1 MTDSVIQFNYSDGT
15 HLTTVYV
22 RANTH
27 KEEFIPILEAIFA
40 DIDKAER
47 FQSGRLNWENMCL
60 EFIKRLSDW
69 VDRPD
74 GIKITTEKED
84 KDCNVIYKHIIQ
96 PISDKY
102 SDVSIQTSKTLN
114 IISKYPIGGE
124 LIFKGILFDFVIKLK
139 NQIEDE
145 E

>member
-1 MTDSVIQFNYSDGT
+1 MTDSVLQFNYSDGN

-27 KEEFIPILEAIFA
+27 KEEFIPILEGIFA

-47 FQSGRLNWENMCL
+47 FQTGRLNWENMCL
-60 EFIKRLSDW
+60 EFIKRLSSW

-102 SDVSIQTSKTLN
+102 SDSSIQTSKTLN
-114 IISKYPIGGE
+114 ITSKYPISGE
-124 LIFKGILFDFVIKLK
+124 LIFEGILFDFVIKLK
-139 NQIEDE
+139 NQNEDE